1 MAETSFHKAYGVSE
15 DMVTKL
21 GDEIF
26 DLSHNKQIRIG
37 DAVREMDWDAI
48 EADRDGMGLTDGQI
62 AERLELEVGQVTF
75 IRTLVEGRRFH
86 TGHYKRLYKLGGG
99 KRYRPEREADT

>member
-1 MAETSFHKAYGVSE
+1 MAETSFHKAYSVTE

-26 DLSHNKQIRIG
+26 DLSHNKQTRIG

-48 EADRDGMGLTDGQI
+48 EAGREGTGLTDGEI
-62 AERLELEVGQVTF
+62 AERLGLEVEQVTF
-75 IRTLVEGRRFH
+75 IRTLIEGQRFH
-86 TGHYKRLYKLGGG
+86 TGLYKRLYKLGGG
-99 KRYRPEREADT
+99 KRYRPERESDT

>member
-48 EADRDGMGLTDGQI
+48 EAGRDGMGLTDGQI
-62 AERLELEVGQVTF
+62 AERLELEVEQVTF

>member
-1 MAETSFHKAYGVSE
+1 MPETSYHKAYGVTE

-26 DLSHNKQIRIG
+26 DLSHNKQTRIG
-37 DAVREMDWDAI
+37 DAVRTMDWDAI
-48 EADRDGMGLTDGQI
+48 EAGRAGMGLTDGQI
-62 AERLELEVGQVTF
+62 ADRLELEVEQVTF
-75 IRTLVEGRRFH
+75 IRTLIEGQRFH

-99 KRYRPEREADT
+99 KRYRSERETDD